1 MAKAN
6 NSHLPFFRSP
16 LMAHEGSGASS
27 NTEDNK
33 TAIVQPYLE
42 EQSDDA
48 AFHDHP
54 QFRRHAE
61 ATNAELFYD
70 LFFVAN
76 LTVFTNVH
84 EVGLYDVRFSTD
96 SVFERT
102 AKYCQFLVM
111 MGFAIIGPKFNVGK
125 HMQSSG
131 EDDADEEGPALP
143 YFKAL
148 TLVLMAS
155 RLVLVFQYVVSLWF
169 TRHYK
174 QTILP
179 MCLMAG
185 TYFIAAIIYLGI
197 FWSFHSVE
205 QGSDHT
211 YIAWYV
217 VAILET
223 IVATSVS
230 SIWRNI
236 SFKGT
241 HLIQRM
247 SLLTLIIL
255 GEGVMGLAEK
265 CQRIVHSEGALSFTA
280 STVGNII
287 CAVAIYYFLY
297 MLYFDWIEEDH
308 FGTIR
313 QQIWSFL
320 HFPLHLAL
328 VLAVE
333 GVAQCVTWRAAIV
346 RGNEFTNQI
355 NTWAQIANETNPN
368 WTEIAT
374 QLNDTVQDLV
384 YKSLLTTSSL
394 SETSEILTYTYPNA
408 INATQVV
415 ANGTADPE
423 AAWGAVEWSYYTLYT
438 TILNIAGFAGSE
450 NSTELNVLSNTIV
463 DFSDEKASDESSD
476 ALVRAAGVFDL
487 TFVYFF
493 TTVGLVVILCCLL
506 AALSKREKTWM
517 HWIRLVVSGLLGLAL
532 CLLSI
537 MDLTDAG
544 GNFAFSPWVLP
555 LVAICLFAVVVLNSV
570 KPAVPVL
577 SRVASR
583 KSVSM

>member
-1 MAKAN
+1 MAEAHS
-6 NSHLPFFRSP
+6 SHLPFFKSP
-16 LMAHEGSGASS
+16 LMAREHSRTPS

-33 TAIVQPYLE
+33 IAVVKPYLE
-42 EQSDDA
+42 EESDDR

-54 QFRRHAE
+54 QFHRHAE

-84 EVGLYDVRFSTD
+84 EVNDSDTLKQYIGFFCVLWFTWYQVGLYDVRFSTD
-96 SVFERT
+96 SVFERM

-111 MGFAIIGPKFNVGK
+111 IAFAIIGPKFDVGQ
-125 HMQSSG
+125 HMQQGSD
-131 EDDADEEGPALP
+131 DDADEEGPTLP
-143 YFKAL
+143 FFRAL

-155 RLVLVFQYVVSLWF
+155 RLVLVLQYIVSLWF

-174 QTILP
+174 RTSLP

-197 FWSFHSVE
+197 FWSFRPVE
-205 QGSDHT
+205 EGLDHT

-223 IVATSVS
+223 IVATTVS

-255 GEGVMGLAEK
+255 GEGTNLFFK

-280 STVGNII
+280 STVGNILS
-287 CAVAIYYFLY
+287 AVAIYYFLY
-297 MLYFDWIEEDH
+297 MLYFDWINSESH
-308 FGTIR
+308 LGTIR

-333 GVAQCVTWRAAIV
+333 GVAQCVTWRAAI
-346 RGNEFTNQI
+346 
-355 NTWAQIANETNPN
+355 IA
-368 WTEIAT
+368 A

-415 ANGTADPE
+415 ANGTQDPD
-423 AAWGAVEWSYYTLYT
+423 AAWGAVGWSYYTLYK

-450 NSTELNVLSNTIV
+450 NSTELKQLSGQIV
-463 DFSDEKASDESSD
+463 NFSDEKAADESAD
-476 ALVRAAGVFDL
+476 ALVKAAGVFDL

-506 AALSKREKTWM
+506 AALSRREKTWM
-517 HWIRLVVSGLLGLAL
+517 HWLRLVVSGLIGLAL

-544 GNFAFSPWVLP
+544 GRFGFSPWVLP
-555 LVAICLFAVVVLNSV
+555 LVAICLFVVVVLNSV

-583 KSVSM
+583 KSVSV